1 MLRLLAPH
9 NVADN
14 DSNAL
19 AEIKVHLIKV
29 CNILDFLFPF
39 QERPRPTF
47 AALAPAVERNPVT
60 GLLEPHFPPEKRF
73 PRVVSGIAIIG
84 LMVQYFSTFFF
95 TLSFFLVKV
104 TPLSINF
111 SRLEIETYWI
121 RLFQISRQLSFRKNA
136 VLQFALFKKPFPNT
150 IVFPC
155 QLTLTR
161 HPVLQFNQEG
171 FGLSTT
177 SMHLQFDV
185 NINQFRI
192 IKIHSWLRG
201 WVE

>member
-1 MLRLLAPH
+1 MTCVTPPTPD

-14 DSNAL
+14 DSNAP
-19 AEIKVHLIKV
+19 AEIKAHLIKV
-29 CNILDFLFPF
+29 YNILDFLFSF

-84 LMVQYFSTFFF
+84 LMVQYFFTVFFF

-104 TPLSINF
+104 TLLSIYS
-111 SRLEIETYWI
+111 SRLEIENWLSMTFSN
-121 RLFQISRQLSFRKNA
+121 FQTGICQENA
-136 VLQFALFKKPFPNT
+136 ILQFALFKNSFPNT
-150 IVFPC
+150 IVFLC

-171 FGLSTT
+171 FGL
-177 SMHLQFDV
+177 
-185 NINQFRI
+185 
-192 IKIHSWLRG
+192 
-201 WVE
+201 